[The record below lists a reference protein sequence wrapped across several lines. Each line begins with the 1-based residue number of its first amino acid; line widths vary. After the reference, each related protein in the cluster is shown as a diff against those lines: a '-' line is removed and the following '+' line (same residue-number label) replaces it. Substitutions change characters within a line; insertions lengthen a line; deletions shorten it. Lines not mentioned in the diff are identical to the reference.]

1 MKNLRDGIMNKT
13 VIQLIK
19 AEIKLFN
26 KVLLKDTP
34 KKRAKYKEH
43 SKELNRLFKL
53 HNTKGRDFIQVAG
66 AL

>member
-1 MKNLRDGIMNKT
+1 MISQQT
-13 VIQLIK
+13 VIELIK
-19 AEIKLFN
+19 AEVKLFN
-26 KVLLKDTP
+26 KALLKDTP

-43 SKELNRLFKL
+43 SKELKRLFKL